1 VVHKLRTYRFTIK
14 QIFKEHWGAYLSRH
28 KDSLPQHVIRTVQKM
43 LSCRDPD
50 SLGYH
55 KYACPEHPDQYIIV
69 PHSCKTRFCNS
80 CGKVLTDKWVKTI
93 EADFPYTSFRHICFT
108 VPSELRPLLDQCRF
122 LLDCPFRASAET
134 VLSWCKQR
142 HFLPAIVSCCHTFGR
157 DLKFHPHIH
166 MLMTSGGL
174 DLKRKKLNRW
184 RSCSFIPY
192 PMLHKRFRFL
202 LIEDFKKTIRKH
214 LRENPDPAKELLPFS
229 DPDVLNA
236 FFAPFLKINWYVHD
250 SDELPQE
257 DFTVSYIVRY
267 AKRPPLAEC
276 RILNYAKDPD
286 SDNYRVT
293 FSYKER
299 GRPEVKWTLPVEK
312 FIRLL
317 VQHILPHHFRVV
329 RYYGALANRTKR
341 LFKKVLTKLFR
352 RTKQMI
358 AFDSWRQRIAAFTGK
373 DPLRCPICQREMEL
387 VEVAYLSA
395 KSGSLVHYYP
405 P

>member
-1 VVHKLRTYRFTIK
+1 
-14 QIFKEHWGAYLSRH
+14 
-28 KDSLPQHVIRTVQKM
+28 M

-55 KYACPEHPDQYIIV
+55 KYACPEHPDQHIIV

-93 EADFPYTSFRHICFT
+93 EDDFPSTSFRHICFT
-108 VPSELRPLLDQCRF
+108 VPAELRQLLDQCRF
-122 LLDCPFRASAET
+122 LLDCLFRASAET
-134 VLSWCKQR
+134 VLSWSKQR

-174 DLKRKKLNRW
+174 DLNRKKLNRW

-214 LRENPDPAKELLPFS
+214 LRENPNPDKELLPFA

-236 FFAPFLKINWYVHD
+236 FFDPFLKINWYVHD
-250 SDELPQE
+250 SAELPQE

-276 RILNYAKDPD
+276 RIHNYGKDPD

-317 VQHILPHHFRVV
+317 IKHILPQHFRVV

-341 LFKKVLTKLFR
+341 LFKKALKKLFR
-352 RTKQMI
+352 RMKQMI
-358 AFDSWRQRIAAFTGK
+358 EFDSWRQRITAFTGK
-373 DPLRCPICQREMEL
+373 DPLCCPICQRQLEL
-387 VEVAYLSA
+387 VEVAYFSR
-395 KSGSLVHYYP
+395 KSGALAHYYP